1 MYLFKFGPVEQNF
14 CLSQTKYGQPKGTRS
29 GKLMFDFLR
38 PNPLKRYRK
47 RYQKIVLQAQE
58 AQRCGNIRLYSELA
72 VKSASIYQKI
82 RELEAKSK
90 RRGQYSHR

>member
-1 MYLFKFGPVEQNF
+1 MYLFKFSLIEQSF
-14 CLSQTKYGQPKGTRS
+14 RVSQARRGQVDDKRS

-47 RYQKIVLQAQE
+47 RYLKVVQQAQE

-72 VKSASIYQKI
+72 VKSASIHQKI
-82 RELEAKSK
+82 RELEARTR
-90 RRGQYSHR
+90 RRGK

>member
-1 MYLFKFGPVEQNF
+1 
-14 CLSQTKYGQPKGTRS
+14 
-29 GKLMFDFLR
+29 MFDFLK

-47 RYQKIVLQAQE
+47 RYDRVLKQAQE

-82 RELEAKSK
+82 RELEAKQRAK
-90 RRGQYSHR
+90 